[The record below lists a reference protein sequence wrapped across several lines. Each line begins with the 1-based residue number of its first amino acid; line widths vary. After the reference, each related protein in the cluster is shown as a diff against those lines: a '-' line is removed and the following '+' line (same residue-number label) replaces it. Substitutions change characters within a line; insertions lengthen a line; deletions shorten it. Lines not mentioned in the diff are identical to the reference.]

1 MTLFA
6 DRHDA
11 GRALAERV
19 LLAGPADP
27 LVLAL
32 PRGGVPVGFEVAGVL
47 GADLDVVVARKIGV
61 PWRPELGVGAV
72 AGDGEPVYDFGV
84 LRLAGLSPPDLV
96 DVVEREREE
105 VRRREERYRGDRPP
119 PQVQGRV
126 VVVVDDGLATGVTAR
141 AALGALREQGA
152 LRLVFAA
159 PVCATEPAAA
169 LHGAADEVICVRRL
183 DDLIS
188 VGRWYDDFTQ
198 VSDDEVV
205 ALLDQA
211 RERYAAHPADEPPAP
226 DEPEPPEDELAW
238 RRTRRRH
245 DR

>member
-6 DRHDA
+6 DQHDA

-96 DVVEREREE
+96 DVVERERAE
-105 VRRREERYRGDRPP
+105 VRRREERYRGNRPP
-119 PQVQGRV
+119 PQVEGRV

-141 AALGALREQGA
+141 AALEALRSRARCGSSSRRRCA
-152 LRLVFAA
+152 RPSRRRPARRGRRSDLRA
-159 PVCATEPAAA
+159 PARRPDLGRA
-169 LHGAADEVICVRRL
+169 GRRL
-183 DDLIS
+183 HPGERRRGGRAVGPSAGAERRHPVDDPPPP
-188 VGRWYDDFTQ
+188 DD
-198 VSDDEVV
+198 D
-205 ALLDQA
+205 
-211 RERYAAHPADEPPAP
+211 
-226 DEPEPPEDELAW
+226 PEPPEDELAW